1 MKRIDKATERKLYW
15 LFIPMG
21 MVVVWIITYL
31 WFDLNLLERCLGIQI
46 DVLTWSN
53 PALIGAAMIVFA
65 GYSIAAI
72 KQKCWGELT
81 VGLVIFIVLLMNM
94 SSVFIKL
101 LFPEK

>member
-31 WFDLNLLERCLGIQI
+31 WFDINLLERCFGVHI
-46 DVLTWSN
+46 DVLKWYN
-53 PALIGAAMIVFA
+53 PALIGAVMIVFA

-72 KQKCWGELT
+72 RQKCWGELAI
-81 VGLVIFIVLLMNM
+81 GLVIFIVLLLNM
-94 SSVFIKL
+94 SNIFVDML
-101 LFPEK
+101 YP